1 MKTSYSIA
9 ISLLVAIGFIATQ
22 SFYMHAKK
30 TDVFASRTY
39 FKAFPRPAAIC
50 VPLYN
55 AADTAIDI
63 PALKGWGSYRWKIS
77 HASDSVQFYFNQGI
91 NMYYAFH
98 DIEAVASFT
107 KATRLGPDCAMAW
120 YGKALALG
128 PNINYP
134 NGYRPPSGA
143 YEAAVKSQ
151 QLSVQCTNLEKDLI
165 NAIRQR
171 YSADTTVDVDKL
183 KASYADAMKL
193 VYEKHKTNAEAVTLY
208 GDALLLLHP
217 WDLYEHDFTP
227 KPWTPQI
234 RSIFEQ
240 AIKLS
245 PKHPGANHYYIHT
258 MEGSATP
265 ELALKSA
272 SVLDTLMPQVSHLTH
287 MPSHIYIRTGD
298 YKKGITN
305 NDEAVKGY
313 KDYLKVY
320 APVEND
326 YPLYEAHNVHMK
338 INCAQMAGNYQIA
351 IDASKTLQAS
361 IPPFYYSLK
370 GAMGNYVQYVYM
382 QPVITNLR
390 FGKWDEIIKT
400 QVADTMIFA
409 SLISHFARGV
419 AYSRKGDLSSAEKE
433 LGMLNKLLPDNS
445 LKDQMIF
452 SPAVEPATVA
462 QLILKGVI
470 AEGRKNNTAAINFL
484 QQAVKAEDHLI
495 YNEPRDWPIPAR
507 QFLTNVLLKAG
518 KYDEAIAVL
527 KRDLVINPKN
537 GWSLTGLRLAY
548 THTHNKTELAQVNT
562 RLKDAFSIKDVTI
575 EQPVF

>member
-1 MKTSYSIA
+1 MKTRYSIA
-9 ISLLVAIGFIATQ
+9 ISLLTAIGFIATQ
-22 SFYMHAKK
+22 SFYFRTKK
-30 TDVFASRTY
+30 TDVSVPRTY
-39 FKAFPRPAAIC
+39 FKTFPRPTAIC

-63 PALKGWGSYRWKIS
+63 PALKGWGNYKWKIS

-134 NGYRPPSGA
+134 NGYRAPSGA
-143 YEAAVKSQ
+143 YEAAVKGQ
-151 QLSVQCTNLEKDLI
+151 QLSVECTGLEKDLI

-171 YSADTTVDVDKL
+171 YSADTTIDVNKL
-183 KASYADAMKL
+183 KANYTDAMKL

-227 KPWTPQI
+227 KAWTLQI
-234 RSIFEQ
+234 RFIFEQ
-240 AIKLS
+240 ALKLS
-245 PKHPGANHYYIHT
+245 PNHPGANHYYIHT

-272 SVLDTLMPQVSHLTH
+272 NLLDTLMPQVSHLTH

-313 KDYLKVY
+313 KYYLKVY

-351 IDASKTLQAS
+351 KDASRDLQAS

-382 QPVITNLR
+382 EPTITNLR

-419 AYSRKGDLSSAEKE
+419 AYSRKGDFSSAEKE

-470 AEGRKNNTAAINFL
+470 AEGQKNNMAAIDFL

-507 QFLTNVLLKAG
+507 QFLANVLLKAG
-518 KYDEAIAVL
+518 NYDEAIAVL

-548 THTHNKTELAQVNT
+548 THTHNSVELAQVNT
-562 RLKDAFSIKDVTI
+562 RLKDAFSIRDVTI
-575 EQPVF
+575 EQAVF

>member
-1 MKTSYSIA
+1 MKNRYSIA
-9 ISLLVAIGFIATQ
+9 IGVLAIVGFIATQ
-22 SFYMHAKK
+22 SFYTGAKK
-30 TDVFASRTY
+30 TGASPQHTY

-55 AADTAIDI
+55 AADTAIDV
-63 PALKGWGSYRWKIS
+63 PALKGWGNYKWKIS

-98 DIEAVASFT
+98 DIEAIASFT

-143 YEAAVKSQ
+143 YQAAVKSQ
-151 QLSVQCTNLEKDLI
+151 ELSAQCTDLEKDLI
-165 NAIRQR
+165 KAVNQR
-171 YSADTTVDVDKL
+171 YSADTTIDVNKL
-183 KASYADAMKL
+183 KANYADAMKL

-227 KPWTPQI
+227 KSWTPQI

-240 AIKLS
+240 ALKLS

-272 SVLDTLMPQVSHLTH
+272 NVLDTLMPQVSHVTH

-298 YKKGITN
+298 YRKGITN

-313 KDYLKVY
+313 KVYLKVY
-320 APVEND
+320 SPVEND

-338 INCAQMAGNYQIA
+338 VNCAQMAGNYSIA
-351 IDASKTLQAS
+351 KSASISLQES
-361 IPPFYYSLK
+361 IPPFYLSLK

-382 QPVITNLR
+382 EPTFTNLR
-390 FGKWDEIIKT
+390 FGKWDEVIKT
-400 QVADTMIFA
+400 QVPDSLIFA
-409 SLISHFARGV
+409 SLLSHFAKGV
-419 AYSRKGDLSSAEKE
+419 AYSRKGDFPSAKRE
-433 LGMLNKLLPDNS
+433 LGMLNKLLSDAS
-445 LKDQMIF
+445 LKEKEIF
-452 SPAVEPATVA
+452 SPAIEPATVA
-462 QLILKGVI
+462 QLILKGTI
-470 AEGRKNNTAAINFL
+470 AEGQKNYTTAIDFL
-484 QQAVKAEDHLI
+484 QQAVKAEDRLI

-507 QFLTNVLLKAG
+507 QFLANVLLKAG
-518 KYDEAIAVL
+518 KYEEAISVL

-537 GWSLTGLRLAY
+537 GWSLTGLQSAY
-548 THTHNKTELAQVNT
+548 TQTHDKAELAQVNT
-562 RLKDAFSIKDVTI
+562 RLKDAFSIKDANI
-575 EQPVF
+575 DHPVF

>member
-1 MKTSYSIA
+1 MKTRYPIA
-9 ISLLVAIGFIATQ
+9 ISLLAAIGFIATQ
-22 SFYMHAKK
+22 SFYTGTKK
-30 TDVFASRTY
+30 TDVYTRRTY
-39 FKAFPRPAAIC
+39 FKAFPRSAAMC
-50 VPLYN
+50 VPIFS
-55 AADTAIDI
+55 AADSAIDL
-63 PALKGWGSYRWKIS
+63 PALKGWGNYRWKIS

-98 DIEAVASFT
+98 DIEAIASFT

-151 QLSVQCTNLEKDLI
+151 QLSVQCTDLEKDLI
-165 NAIRQR
+165 NAISQR
-171 YSADTTVDVDKL
+171 YSADTTIDVNKL
-183 KASYADAMKL
+183 KANYADAMKL
-193 VYEKHKTNAEAVTLY
+193 VYEKHKNNAEAVTLY

-240 AIKLS
+240 ALKLS

-272 SVLDTLMPQVSHLTH
+272 NVLDTLMPQVSHVTH

-313 KDYLKVY
+313 KGYLKIY

-338 INCAQMAGNYQIA
+338 INCAQMAGNYKIA
-351 IDASKTLQAS
+351 MDASTSLQAS
-361 IPPFYYSLK
+361 IPPFYLSLK

-382 QPVITNLR
+382 EPMFTNLR
-390 FGKWDEIIKT
+390 FGKWDEVLKT
-400 QVADTMIFA
+400 KVPDSLIFA
-409 SLISHFARGV
+409 SLLSHFARGV
-419 AYSRKGDLSSAEKE
+419 AYSRKGNFPSAKRE
-433 LGMLNKLLPDNS
+433 LGILNKLLSDTS
-445 LKDQMIF
+445 LKAKEIF
-452 SPAVEPATVA
+452 SPAIEPATVA

-470 AEGRKNNTAAINFL
+470 ADGQKNYTAAINFL
-484 QQAVKAEDHLI
+484 QQAVQAEDHLI

-507 QFLTNVLLKAG
+507 QFLANVLLKTG
-518 KYDEAIAVL
+518 KYNEAIAVL

-537 GWSLTGLRLAY
+537 GWSLTGLRSAY
-548 THTHNKTELAQVNT
+548 TQTNNKAELAQVNT
-562 RLKDAFSIKDVTI
+562 RLKNAFSIKDTNV

>member
-1 MKTSYSIA
+1 MSFMAMK
-9 ISLLVAIGFIATQ
+9 
-22 SFYMHAKK
+22 SFYNREKK
-30 TDVFASRTY
+30 VAVSVPRTY

-55 AADTAIDI
+55 EADTAVDI
-63 PALKGWGSYRWKIS
+63 PALKGWGNYKWKIS

-98 DIEAVASFT
+98 DIEAIASFT

-134 NGYRPPSGA
+134 NGYRAPSGA

-151 QLSVQCTNLEKDLI
+151 QLSAQCTALEKDLI
-165 NAIRQR
+165 NAIHQR
-171 YSADTTVDVDKL
+171 YSADITIDVNKL
-183 KASYADAMKL
+183 KAKYADAMKL
-193 VYEKHKTNAEAVTLY
+193 VYQKHKTNPEAVTLY

-227 KPWTPQI
+227 KRWTPQI

-240 AIKLS
+240 ALRLS

-272 SVLDTLMPQVSHLTH
+272 NALDTMMQQVSHLTH

-298 YKKGITN
+298 YRKGITN

-313 KDYLKVY
+313 KSYLKVY
-320 APVEND
+320 TPVEND
-326 YPLYEAHNVHMK
+326 FPLYEAHNVHMK

-351 IDASKTLQAS
+351 MDASKSLQAS

-382 QPVITNLR
+382 QPTFTNLR
-390 FGKWDEIIKT
+390 FGRWDEIIKT
-400 QVADTMIFA
+400 NVADTMVFA
-409 SLISHFARGV
+409 SIISHFAKGI
-419 AYSRKGDLSSAEKE
+419 AYSRKGDLPTAKKE
-433 LGMLNKLLPDNS
+433 LKMLNKLLPDAS
-445 LKDQMIF
+445 LKEQMIF
-452 SPAVEPATVA
+452 SAAVEPATVA

-470 AEGRKNNTAAINFL
+470 ASDQKNYTAAVDFL

-507 QFLTNVLLKAG
+507 QFLADVLLKAD
-518 KYDEAIAVL
+518 KYNQAIAVL
-527 KRDLVINPKN
+527 KQDLVINPKN
-537 GWSLTGLRLAY
+537 GWSLTGLRSAY
-548 THTHNKTELAQVNT
+548 THTNNKTELAQVNT
-562 RLKDAFSIKDVTI
+562 RLKDAFSIKDANI